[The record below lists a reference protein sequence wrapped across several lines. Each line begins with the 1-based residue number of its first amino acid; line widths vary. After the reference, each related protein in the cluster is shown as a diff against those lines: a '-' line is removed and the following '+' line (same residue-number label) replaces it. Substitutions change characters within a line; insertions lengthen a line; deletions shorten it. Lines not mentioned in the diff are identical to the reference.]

1 MVSLALTSQLNLGWG
16 SFMLPQDDHKT
27 GELLDFP
34 DGPVV
39 HNPPSVQGTHVQFL
53 VQEDI
58 TC

>member
-1 MVSLALTSQLNLGWG
+1 
-16 SFMLPQDDHKT
+16 MLPQDDHKT

-58 TC
+58 IC